1 MNNKLK
7 SFFCIFFPLI
17 IGGIVSFIIKDK
29 IDYVMLV
36 KPPLAPP
43 KILFPIAWTI
53 IYFLMGLSYYILNKK
68 TEVTCK
74 EKSIYY
80 TQIFINALWSII
92 FFYFKLRFIAC
103 LWILLLDII
112 VLYMIILFF
121 RKNKLS
127 AYLNIPY
134 FLWILFA
141 TYLTIGIYI
150 LN

>member
-7 SFFCIFFPLI
+7 NIFYIFFPLI
-17 IGGIVSFIIKDK
+17 IGGIVSLIIKSK
-29 IDYVMLV
+29 IDYVALI
-36 KPPLAPP
+36 KPTLAPP
-43 KILFPIAWTI
+43 QILFPIAWTI

-68 TEVTCK
+68 TKITCK

-80 TQIFINALWSII
+80 IQIFTNALWSII

-134 FLWILFA
+134 FLWVLFA